1 MVEFAR
7 VPLAIA
13 VRIQDTWNIKLAALV
28 GVICAV
34 VVTSFSLS
42 QIGHLT
48 FSPRLEAAHDK
59 QIFLLKAQSEKRAV
73 EAQVASEQDAL
84 NHRIRERDALSE
96 ARNNVVKQLNAQP
109 TQNCGTITKPNPD
122 GTVTTAQ
129 SCKENPVLKTLKA
142 ELVSIN
148 AKLSEAEAAVKQ
160 SQVERA
166 KYDLRGIEDK
176 ISKADAAYR
185 DSIYQSQLHSYTAML
200 FRKDPRDVTDGEVKT
215 LEWYLII
222 IPSIAAALSSTLIA
236 MTAVH
241 RIKLPKHIPPVT
253 KITDKL
259 IFDLIRH
266 HYRPYDTHEEFRQ
279 GFSSYQVDEP
289 AQGRQR
295 LRSGA
300 RLSG

>member
-1 MVEFAR
+1 
-7 VPLAIA
+7 
-13 VRIQDTWNIKLAALV
+13 
-28 GVICAV
+28 
-34 VVTSFSLS
+34 
-42 QIGHLT
+42 
-48 FSPRLEAAHDK
+48 
-59 QIFLLKAQSEKRAV
+59 
-73 EAQVASEQDAL
+73 
-84 NHRIRERDALSE
+84 
-96 ARNNVVKQLNAQP
+96 
-109 TQNCGTITKPNPD
+109 
-122 GTVTTAQ
+122 
-129 SCKENPVLKTLKA
+129 
-142 ELVSIN
+142 
-148 AKLSEAEAAVKQ
+148 
-160 SQVERA
+160 
-166 KYDLRGIEDK
+166 
-176 ISKADAAYR
+176 
-185 DSIYQSQLHSYTAML
+185 ML

-279 GFSSYQVDEP
+279 GFSSYQADEP